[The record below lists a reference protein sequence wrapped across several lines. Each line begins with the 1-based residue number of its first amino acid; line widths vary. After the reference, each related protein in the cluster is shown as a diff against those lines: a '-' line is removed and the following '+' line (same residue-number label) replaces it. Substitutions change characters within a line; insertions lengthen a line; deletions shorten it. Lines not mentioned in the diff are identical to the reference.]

1 MSFAYAS
8 IKSKIRKF
16 QVVLECRKRIAECL
30 LSCDL
35 LTSAAVVVSYCMI
48 FPVGSDNAKE
58 GYRLRTSIG
67 WPAPRGTGV
76 FFCFLTSLNTDFFL
90 PFLIQS
96 RKSKK
101 RAWEIDL
108 KIPMKD
114 PGERHANDHARDWR
128 RRTGKALQM
137 RYIFLAWK
145 LKCWQARHVKRDL
158 RVCLNNRYF
167 LACVAGG
174 ERGFPPPLP
183 PLFAPATQAKI
194 FLLFFLTRSLCVA

>member
-35 LTSAAVVVSYCMI
+35 LTRTAVVVSYCMI

-158 RVCLNNRYF
+158 RVCLNNRCFSTF
-167 LACVAGG
+167 LFKVQLMQCI
-174 ERGFPPPLP
+174 ELQSI
-183 PLFAPATQAKI
+183 L
-194 FLLFFLTRSLCVA
+194 S

>member
-16 QVVLECRKRIAECL
+16 QVVLECRKRIAECS

-58 GYRLRTSIG
+58 GCRLRTSIG

-114 PGERHANDHARDWR
+114 PGERHANDHARAKAPDGKGTTNEIHLFGVKTEVL
-128 RRTGKALQM
+128 TG
-137 RYIFLAWK
+137 
-145 LKCWQARHVKRDL
+145 QAR
-158 RVCLNNRYF
+158 
-167 LACVAGG
+167 
-174 ERGFPPPLP
+174 ETWP
-183 PLFAPATQAKI
+183 
-194 FLLFFLTRSLCVA
+194 

>member
-1 MSFAYAS
+1 MRAELRLLRQPFFFFHSFTSFPSPSTFSALGIFEECTFIKVHSSNATRKSHLKSKVALCQTSSLQSSIFGVSFVKNRRILSSSEKGKESKMSFAYAS

-58 GYRLRTSIG
+58 SYRLRTSIG

-101 RAWEIDL
+101 RA
-108 KIPMKD
+108 
-114 PGERHANDHARDWR
+114 
-128 RRTGKALQM
+128 
-137 RYIFLAWK
+137 
-145 LKCWQARHVKRDL
+145 
-158 RVCLNNRYF
+158 
-167 LACVAGG
+167 
-174 ERGFPPPLP
+174 
-183 PLFAPATQAKI
+183 
-194 FLLFFLTRSLCVA
+194 

>member
-16 QVVLECRKRIAECL
+16 QVVLECRKRIAEYL

-35 LTSAAVVVSYCMI
+35 FTSAAVVVSYCMI

-90 PFLIQS
+90 ESVRNRPENS
-96 RKSKK
+96 DERPRWKTRKWPRTWLKAPDGK
-101 RAWEIDL
+101 GTTNEIHL
-108 KIPMKD
+108 FGVKT
-114 PGERHANDHARDWR
+114 EVL
-128 RRTGKALQM
+128 TG
-137 RYIFLAWK
+137 
-145 LKCWQARHVKRDL
+145 QAR
-158 RVCLNNRYF
+158 
-167 LACVAGG
+167 
-174 ERGFPPPLP
+174 ETWP
-183 PLFAPATQAKI
+183 
-194 FLLFFLTRSLCVA
+194 